1 LSAAISPKG
10 ERRGFTRVCYQAP
23 KDKTVFQKH
32 RAAWENMSHQPII
45 WQGQES
51 LWVENTAFM
60 ISLRGKNQLKLLCAR
75 ASIFQKAKCLQ
86 KPIKVVL

>member
-1 LSAAISPKG
+1 M
-10 ERRGFTRVCYQAP
+10 RVCYQVP
-23 KDKTVFQKH
+23 IDKTVLRKH
-32 RAAWENMSHQPII
+32 YDAWENMSRQPII

-60 ISLRGKNQLKLLCAR
+60 ISPRGKKQLKLLCAR

-86 KPIKVVL
+86 EAHQGYTVA